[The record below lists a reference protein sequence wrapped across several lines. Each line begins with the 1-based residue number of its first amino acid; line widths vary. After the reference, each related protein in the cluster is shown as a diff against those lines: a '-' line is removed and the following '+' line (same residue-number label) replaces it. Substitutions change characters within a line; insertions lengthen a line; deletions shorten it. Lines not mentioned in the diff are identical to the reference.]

1 MLERC
6 LPAILLS
13 VCLAASPVAF
23 AAASLD
29 PASVAAALSSVQAD
43 AESPADIIRDNP
55 LIHELAGER
64 GAVLLD
70 EPDEPD
76 YVSKDPEPITPPP
89 THALRIVLDW
99 YVNPYH
105 AALIVARERGLFDRL
120 GLDVTLSPPADPS
133 VPPKLVAAGRAELAL
148 VSEPSLHRLV
158 DQGLSLIRV
167 GTLIPLPLSGVLV
180 RDDAGIDS
188 VADLEGKTIGYAVE
202 GPARVYLDALFAH
215 QPFGLDAVT
224 LQPVDFG
231 LGQALA
237 GGKVDAIVGPLRPL
251 ERDGLAEQG
260 VATHELEIEDG
271 TLPLYDALTVVA
283 NRDTLSRHRRDIAHF
298 MNAVEEAMVW
308 IVRHPQAA
316 WTLIS
321 QAEPALDTPENARAW
336 PTLLPYF
343 ALRPGLLQVERY
355 RRFEHYLYR
364 RGLVGQVT
372 PLASLAVDV
381 TAPET
386 PSP

>member
-13 VCLAASPVAF
+13 VCLTVSPVTL

-29 PASVAAALSSVQAD
+29 PASVATALSIVEAD

-55 LIHELAGER
+55 LIRELAGGE
-64 GAVLLD
+64 GTMLLD
-70 EPDEPD
+70 DPDEPT

-89 THALRIVLDW
+89 THALRVVLDW
-99 YVNPYH
+99 YINPYH
-105 AALIVARERGLFDRL
+105 AALIVARERGLFDRQ
-120 GLDVTLSPPADPS
+120 GLDVTLSAPADPS
-133 VPPKLVAAGRAELAL
+133 VPAKLVAAGRSELAL

-167 GTLIPLPLSGVLV
+167 GTLIPLPLSGVVV

-188 VADLEGKTIGYAVE
+188 TADLEGRTIGYAVE

-215 QPFGLDAVT
+215 QSFGLDEVT
-224 LQPVDFG
+224 LKPVDFG

-237 GGKVDAIVGPLRPL
+237 SGEVDAIVGPLRPL

-260 VATHELEIEDG
+260 VATHELTVEEG

-283 NRDTLSRHRRDIAHF
+283 NRDTLSLHRRDIAHF
-298 MNAVEEAMVW
+298 LDAVEQATVW
-308 IVRHPQAA
+308 IVQHPQAA
-316 WTLIS
+316 WALIS

-336 PTLLPYF
+336 PTLLPYL
-343 ALRPGLLQVERY
+343 ALRPGLLQAERY
-355 RRFEHYLYR
+355 RRFEHYLEQ
-364 RGLVGQVT
+364 RGLVQQTT
-372 PLASLAVDV
+372 PLSSLAVDV
-381 TAPET
+381 TT
-386 PSP
+386 PASTSP